1 MKKILLLA
9 ALALLGSCRP
19 VGMAPNYIVIELAPT
34 GNLRAAINYGNTVLA
49 GKDPQTGEARGISVD
64 LAKELAWRLNV
75 PLEIVPYDAAGKVI
89 ADAKSNKWD
98 VAFVAIDPARAVD
111 LGFTAPY
118 VIIEGG
124 IEQVMA
130 TQKDRERS
138 TEYLQRFVKE
148 VKSNGFVAAALARS
162 GQKEAS
168 RAP

>member
-9 ALALLGSCRP
+9 ALALLSSCRP

-34 GNLRAAINYGNTVLA
+34 GNLRAAIDYGNTVLA
-49 GKDPQTGEARGISVD
+49 QKDPQTGEARGISVD

-75 PLEIVPYDAAGKVI
+75 PLDIVPYDAAGKVT

-98 VAFVAIDPARAVD
+98 VAFVAVDPASAVD
-111 LGFTAPY
+111 LALSAPY
-118 VIIEGG
+118 AIIAGR
-124 IEQVMA
+124 EQAMA

-138 TEYLQRFVKE
+138 TEYLRRFVDEAK
-148 VKSNGFVAAALARS
+148 KNGFVAAALART

-168 RAP
+168 LAP